1 MPAKKAKRMGKS
13 PKPQKKKSKKSMKMK
28 KPMKQKKQAKL
39 KITLKKKPK
48 TKVQTIKKPVHKMK
62 AMAKEKLITRKPK
75 CLILAGFGL
84 NSEVELAH
92 AFALAGA
99 DASIVHFSDITSG
112 KARLSNY
119 QIFAIPGGWSFADE
133 LGAGRVLA
141 NKLGSTFKKQ
151 FEAFV
156 ASGKP
161 VIGICNGF
169 QVLVKLGALPN
180 AGAAFQQEAT
190 LTQNAS
196 GKFEDRWVYLAPQKS
211 VCKYLEGV
219 PFIHC
224 PVRHGEG
231 RLVVRDEKELVALEK
246 KGFVVLKYSD
256 EKGNTEVGYPLNPN
270 GSPRNIAGI
279 CDSTGKIFAL
289 MPHPEVA
296 VRAECFPRFTA
307 GISHE
312 KNSIRFFQNIVKAAE
327 EYI

>member
-1 MPAKKAKRMGKS
+1 MKKLLKHQA
-13 PKPQKKKSKKSMKMK
+13 KKSKE
-28 KPMKQKKQAKL
+28 A
-39 KITLKKKPK
+39 
-48 TKVQTIKKPVHKMK
+48 KVQTKKKTSIKAKK
-62 AMAKEKLITRKPK
+62 MAKQKTANVKAASKPMAVPSKKPK
-75 CLILAGFGL
+75 CLVLAGFGL
-84 NSEVELAH
+84 NSEAELAN

-99 DASIVHFSDITSG
+99 DARIVHFSDISSG
-112 KARLSNY
+112 KEKLSNY

-196 GKFEDRWVYLAPQKS
+196 GKFEDRWVYLSPQKS

-231 RLVVRDEKELVALEK
+231 RLVVRDNAMLVQLEK
-246 KGFVVLKYSD
+246 KGLVVLKYSD
-256 EKGNTEVGYPLNPN
+256 EKGNTDVGYPQNPN

-296 VRAECFPRFTA
+296 VRAECFPRFTS

-312 KNSIRFFQNIVKAAE
+312 KNSIRFFQNIVKAAS